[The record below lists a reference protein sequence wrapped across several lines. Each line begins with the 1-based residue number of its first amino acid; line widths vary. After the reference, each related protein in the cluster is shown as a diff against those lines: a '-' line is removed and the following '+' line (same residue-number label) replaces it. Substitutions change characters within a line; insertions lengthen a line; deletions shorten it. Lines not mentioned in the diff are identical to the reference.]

1 MATIT
6 PVDPR
11 KATGALVA
19 ATAANGGGDVIPMQP
34 GKTYMVRINN
44 GGGAGITVDL
54 NDPVSGSSGPVE
66 YDDVSIGAG
75 ASRVFSFKRTLY
87 GKTPTADLALNYS
100 AVTSVTV
107 EAYGPL
113 D

>member
-6 PVDPR
+6 PIDPR
-11 KATGALVA
+11 RATGAA
-19 ATAANGGGDVIPMQP
+19 PSPANASGGGDVVPMLP
-34 GKTYMVRINN
+34 GRTYLLKVNN
-44 GGGAGITVDL
+44 GGGAGITMDID
-54 NDPVSGSSGPVE
+54 DPVSGSGNVE
-66 YDDVSIGAG
+66 YDDVPIGAG
-75 ASRVFSFKRTLY
+75 ASRVFAFKRPLF
-87 GKTPTADLALNYS
+87 GKTPTENVALSYS